1 MDKNNNYIIF
11 SSIDWNIHWQL
22 HHQLAT
28 SFASSGNKVL
38 YVDNTGV
45 RSPAI
50 GDFSRLKDRF
60 INWLRSV
67 HGFDR
72 INENLTVY
80 SPLLLPFPYSKLSLV
95 LNKYIFKRN
104 LLRWMDLANFY
115 NPIVITFLPTPL
127 IQSLAKELHPSLTI
141 YYCANNMSD
150 SSNSAKS
157 LKPYEDY
164 FFSQVDLVFSAGY
177 TIEKHAKKFTNLVYN
192 YPPGIDFDKFS
203 EALNDNCELPS
214 DINKLPRPIIG
225 YVGTLGRVFDQ
236 ELLCK
241 LADSNTNCSI
251 VLIGP
256 KYTDLKKLEEKSNI
270 YFLGKRPHAQ
280 IPFYIKSF
288 DVAIV
293 PYVCTKFT
301 EGVYPSKLNE
311 YLAMGVSTV
320 TTNINE
326 TQRYWQDYG
335 DVFTVAD
342 SHKEFIEAVRTA
354 INRKDNQTLIDN
366 RIAVAKANS
375 WEYRFNG
382 ISEKINNALESNSSK
397 KYNWK
402 SKLESLFLKKYL
414 ILRNAMLTVV
424 LTYLLIFY
432 TPIVWYASKPL
443 ISFSP
448 PQKADVI
455 VVFGGYGESGY
466 ANFSFQQRV
475 NDALKL
481 FKSGYAQKILVSSG
495 VEHKIKE
502 SNLMRALL
510 KDKGVPDSSII
521 LSDGASNTYE
531 SVIQS
536 SEMLKNNGWNSVLL
550 ITSKY
555 HSQRAKMTWD
565 KQRPKINVTSIVLD
579 SISEAPQWRTTIDQ
593 IKVILYE
600 YAALIHNWLFNRI

>member
-95 LNKYIFKRN
+95 LNKYLFKHN

-150 SSNSAKS
+150 SSDSAKF

-177 TIEKHAKKFTNLVYN
+177 TIEEHAKKFTNLVYN
-192 YPPGIDFDKFS
+192 YPPGIDFDQFS

-214 DINKLPRPIIG
+214 DINKFPRPIIG

-236 ELLCK
+236 ELLRK
-241 LADSNTNCSI
+241 LADSITNCSI

-270 YFLGKRPHAQ
+270 YFLGTRQHTQ
-280 IPFYIKSF
+280 IPYYIKSF

-326 TQRYWQDYG
+326 AQRYWQDYG

-342 SHKEFIEAVRTA
+342 SHREFIEAVRTA

-402 SKLESLFLKKYL
+402 SKLESLFIKRYF
-414 ILRNAMLTVV
+414 ILRNTVLTVF

>member
-214 DINKLPRPIIG
+214 DINRFPRPIIG

-241 LADSNTNCSI
+241 LADSITNCSI

-270 YFLGKRPHAQ
+270 YFLGTRQHTQ
-280 IPFYIKSF
+280 IPYYIKSF

-326 TQRYWQDYG
+326 AQRYWQDYG

-402 SKLESLFLKKYL
+402 SKLESLFIKRYF
-414 ILRNAMLTVV
+414 ILRNTVLTVF